1 MTLDGFLWR
10 PVAAGMWAQR
20 ELFDGTYDFA
30 DLLDIH
36 EYLDVKDANAE
47 RSAEWRR
54 KAGHA

>member
-1 MTLDGFLWR
+1 
-10 PVAAGMWAQR
+10 MWAQR

-36 EYLDVKDANAE
+36 EYLDVKDANAA

>member
-1 MTLDGFLWR
+1 
-10 PVAAGMWAQR
+10 MWAQR